1 MREVALRI
9 LDEQRRRLQA
19 IVPGGELSLTGGSSL
34 ADALTFGDIDL
45 HLRVPEE
52 GFDRASEAMS
62 RAYAVVHQEI
72 WQHGFATFE
81 IAGADPP
88 TRIALTA
95 IDGEHDRLF
104 RRTWQLLASD
114 LRLLT
119 AYNEMKR
126 RHRTAILPR
135 TARRSRA
142 SSRGSSWSRPRVSP
156 DSTSGPPSDE
166 RSRV

>member
-1 MREVALRI
+1 MREAACRI

-45 HLRVPEE
+45 HLRTPEE
-52 GFDRASEAMS
+52 GFDLASEAIS
-62 RAYAVVHQEI
+62 RGYAVVHQEI
-72 WQHGFATFE
+72 WQHGLATFE

-88 TRIALTA
+88 IGIALTA

-114 LRLLT
+114 PGLLT

-126 RHRTAILPR
+126 RHRGSDPA
-135 TARRSRA
+135 AYRA
-142 SSRGSSWSRPRVSP
+142 AK
-156 DSTSGPPSDE
+156 SDFFAGLTVE
-166 RSRV
+166 PAKSQP